1 MPLIINFTIMHTLIE
16 GCLEAIKNWPS
27 NKGWSNVFCTE
38 WDKQYTEKLYV
49 VLEHYKNWGTIF
61 NRP

>member
-1 MPLIINFTIMHTLIE
+1 MHTLIE

-38 WDKQYTEKLYV
+38 WDKQYTEKLYI